1 MSDTIPEDGNVVP
14 TATGPDQG
22 KILLAVSILTNVVA
36 LWTCIMRIFV
46 NRADR
51 RETHWCDRFVGLA
64 MALGSVSNMFILI
77 ETVNWSKPQAA
88 LEADFFAQPW
98 LILSATAAKAAI
110 CLSLVPL
117 LQPDIWRCVLEI
129 QILVVCIINSA
140 FIAATLF
147 QCQPMSSFWT
157 PGTNGQCWA
166 LHTRHTLEYV
176 QGIFDL
182 FSQLYMAFITLI
194 IVHQYQATARRGLKL
209 GFCSLSVANLII
221 AVLVMVKMYYI
232 SLTTSADR
240 YLPQAVGTI
249 LTVLVQN
256 FLIMAANIL
265 PITMFF
271 LKDGRA
277 LIQMLK
283 EPLPSTRRSRQ
294 NCPESGY
301 FVHFDT
307 ASMMSKGD
315 GMSTFSRVSSLRRR
329 SSGTPYVIQT
339 PTSGQQGGWNQQA
352 HIEIDGQQRH
362 VELDG
367 FEHVELDTGTGT
379 TRTVICKI
387 MPGEKLLLSP
397 QGRDR

>member
-1 MSDTIPEDGNVVP
+1 MSDTMSDTVPEDGNVAA
-14 TATGPDQG
+14 TAPDQG

-36 LWTCIMRIFV
+36 LWTCIMRVFV
-46 NRADR
+46 NRADK
-51 RETHWCDRFVGLA
+51 RETHWADRFVGLA

-77 ETVNWSKPQAA
+77 ETVNWDKPQAA

-98 LILSATAAKAAI
+98 LMLGATAAKAAI

-117 LQPDIWRCVLEI
+117 LQPDIWRRVLEI
-129 QILVVCIINSA
+129 QILVVCVVNCA
-140 FIAATLF
+140 FIPAILF

-157 PGTNGQCWA
+157 PGMDDQCWA

-176 QGIFDL
+176 QGIVDL

-194 IVHQYQATARRGLKL
+194 VVHQYQATARRGLKI
-209 GFCSLSVANLII
+209 GFCFLSVANLTI

-232 SLTTSADR
+232 SLTTNADR
-240 YLPQAVGTI
+240 YLPQAIGTI

-271 LKDGRA
+271 LKDGRP
-277 LIQMLK
+277 LIQMLT

-329 SSGTPYVIQT
+329 SSGTPFYIQT
-339 PTSGQQGGWNQQA
+339 PASQPGAGRKQ
-352 HIEIDGQQRH
+352 HVEIDSQQSH
-362 VELDG
+362 IELDG
-367 FEHVELDTGTGT
+367 FEHVELDTGSGT
-379 TRTVICKI
+379 TRTVICKV
-387 MPGEKLLLSP
+387 MPGETLLLSP